1 MNNGCVPPTASHFNQ
16 VSCSGK
22 KHSSQSSQPIL
33 FAPLRAAHQHYSL
46 FIIIYY
52 FTLNYCPD
60 PAYEGKKLN
69 FL

>member
-33 FAPLRAAHQHYSL
+33 FAPRGRRTSII
-46 FIIIYY
+46 FIIIIIILYKL
-52 FTLNYCPD
+52 FPD
-60 PAYEGKKLN
+60 PVYEGKKLN